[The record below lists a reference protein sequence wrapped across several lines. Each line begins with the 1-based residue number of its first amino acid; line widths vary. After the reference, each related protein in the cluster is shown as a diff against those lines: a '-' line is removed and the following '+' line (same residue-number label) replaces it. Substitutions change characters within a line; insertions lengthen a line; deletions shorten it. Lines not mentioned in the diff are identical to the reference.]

1 MSDAVQTKKRPGRP
15 KKTQEEPSPTTV
27 VNEIIAPQP
36 VIKRVRKTAKPAETP
51 SVTEVIKQEEDKP
64 TAPKELCATTPT
76 AAKPT
81 CPICCEHFTSQLRK
95 PICCPKCSTE
105 TCAVCTKRFL
115 LDLIVDPH
123 CMNCNF
129 GWTRSFLNDS
139 LSHAFMNG
147 DWSEHRQQVLWRRE
161 EAYLPEAQL
170 VAERITKG
178 RTLRKELA
186 PIDARRTKIL
196 KELANVEAEYNSIMR
211 RIQRL
216 EAGEDDSVATTAQQE
231 TQKKE
236 RKEFVR
242 HCPHDNCKGFLSSAW
257 KCGLCEN
264 YTCKDCLV
272 VRGKDRDAAHT
283 CNKDDLATAQ
293 LIAKDTKFCPN
304 PQCGIGIMRTEGCSQ
319 MFCVSC
325 KTAFDWNTMRIITS
339 GHIHNPH
346 YFAYM
351 QANGGQANRPAGDML
366 CGGLPPPSVV
376 QPPRGVPKHTWNDN
390 AESIYRAIGHMF
402 DVIGPRYQA
411 HIREEDNR
419 DYRVKYLL
427 NDMSKA
433 EIERILVIQERRRE
447 RERSIREVIDT
458 FGNIGAEIFRRFAA
472 DFPAQKVRTEENWAP
487 YYKELEGLRNYC
499 NDEFMKI
506 SKHYKVVVP
515 IIVQRIT
522 KYDPKGNHQ
531 ISWHI
536 ETENANRF
544 TERLDNTLSV
554 ETAKKEYEQTVK
566 KVDELTF
573 GKTLADLINY
583 IDNPESVRDTT
594 KLLGDG
600 YNAYNEAVKLKD
612 SIPIDEKAALDK
624 LNIKISYYL
633 VYYNQAWCNNKLDS
647 KIIQVAG
654 INMRPVTRY
663 SMTEVEQ
670 LINTFWNMVIVSGAI
685 HPRIPDAL
693 LLLTELLN
701 KCSAEIP
708 NDIVNSRRSPWKDKF
723 PALLTFKYDEET
735 QKKTKMQH
743 IEAYNNLLK

>member
-1 MSDAVQTKKRPGRP
+1 MSDAVQPKKRPGRP
-15 KKTQEEPSPTTV
+15 KK
-27 VNEIIAPQP
+27 APQP
-36 VIKRVRKTAKPAETP
+36 ENDAVNDIVAPTEAPVIIKKVRKPSKKTEEVKSEEVTKAETISLVSASEKP
-51 SVTEVIKQEEDKP
+51 S
-64 TAPKELCATTPT
+64 
-76 AAKPT
+76 AAKPS
-81 CPICCEHFTSQLRK
+81 CPICCEQFTSQLRK

-105 TCAVCTKRFL
+105 TCAVCTKRYL
-115 LDLIVDPH
+115 LDLIDDPH
-123 CMNCNF
+123 CMSCKF

-139 LSHAFMNG
+139 LSNAFMNG
-147 DWSEHRQQVLWRRE
+147 DWLDHRQQILWRRE

-178 RTLRKELA
+178 RSLRKELA
-186 PIDARRTKIL
+186 PVDTRRNAIL
-196 KELANVEAEYNSIMR
+196 KELAAVEAEYNVIMR
-211 RIQRL
+211 RIHRL
-216 EAGEDDSVATTAQQE
+216 EAGEDDSTIIPAVQE
-231 TQKKE
+231 AQKKE

-264 YTCKDCLV
+264 YTCKDCLI

-366 CGGLPPPSVV
+366 CGGLPPPSIV
-376 QPPRGVPKHTWNDN
+376 QPARGQPKQSWIES

-402 DVIGPRYQA
+402 DAIGPRYQA

-433 EIERILVIQERRRE
+433 EIERILVIQERKRE

-472 DFPAQKVRTEENWAP
+472 EGKRDESTWTP
-487 YYKELEGLRNYC
+487 YFKELRGLRDYC
-499 NDEFMKI
+499 NDEFAKI

-515 IIVQRIT
+515 CIVERIVR
-522 KYDPKGNHQ
+522 YDPKGNHQ

-544 TERLDNTLSV
+544 TDRLDNTINEAEAKRV
-554 ETAKKEYEQTVK
+554 YEETIK
-566 KVDELTF
+566 KVNEFDFGTKVPEL
-573 GKTLADLINY
+573 LNY
-583 IDNPESVRDTT
+583 IDNPLPVTDANKFISEAFQLYDT
-594 KLLGDG
+594 
-600 YNAYNEAVKLKD
+600 AVKLKD
-612 SIPIDEKAALDK
+612 SLPKYETELIQKMGVKID
-624 LNIKISYYL
+624 YYL
-633 VYYNQAWCNNKLDS
+633 VYYNQAWCVNNMTSRLTMLNDLMARPGTRA
-647 KIIQVAG
+647 IIAE
-654 INMRPVTRY
+654 
-663 SMTEVEQ
+663 TEP
-670 LINTFWNMVIVSGAI
+670 LINTFYNLVVCSGSI
-685 HPRIPDAL
+685 HPKMKEAVDILKELIKRCRTINPE
-693 LLLTELLN
+693 LLT
-701 KCSAEIP
+701 
-708 NDIVNSRRSPWKDKF
+708 VTRSPWVDRA
-723 PALLTFKYDEET
+723 PALLNFVYDEET
-735 QKKTKMQH
+735 QKIKKAKH
-743 IEAYNNLLK
+743 IEKYKALSKQP